1 LPETKH
7 VDRVRA
13 QFNRQA
19 DAYAEMQV
27 VRDRRMLEFLAGI
40 SGVGPEDRVLDVA
53 CGPGFMT
60 MAFAERAARVVGIDI
75 TDRFLES
82 ARAEAARRG
91 LTNVTFLQGNVE
103 NLQLEPG
110 SFRIAL
116 CRFAFHHFPRP
127 ELVLAEMKRV
137 LTRDGRIV
145 LADMLAS
152 EDPEKAGYHNRIE
165 RLCDPTHAEA
175 LSESRFRRMFG
186 DLGLRVAFEIKG
198 ETTYALVDWLR
209 HGGPGPEATQEIEAL
224 MRDSIDVDRSG
235 LQVRIENDAI
245 HFTHTGATFVLSRD
259 A

>member
-1 LPETKH
+1 VDHVRLEESGVPETKH

-103 NLQLEPG
+103 NLHFGPG

-116 CRFAFHHFPRP
+116 CRFAFHHFPGP
-127 ELVLAEMKRV
+127 TVLAGERV
-137 LTRDGRIV
+137 LPGR
-145 LADMLAS
+145 
-152 EDPEKAGYHNRIE
+152 E
-165 RLCDPTHAEA
+165 R
-175 LSESRFRRMFG
+175 SSR
-186 DLGLRVAFEIKG
+186 
-198 ETTYALVDWLR
+198 TCWPP
-209 HGGPGPEATQEIEAL
+209 GPGRRACQ
-224 MRDSIDVDRSG
+224 DRIKLSTSTCGPVESFQACSG
-235 LQVRIENDAI
+235 NSV
-245 HFTHTGATFVLSRD
+245 SR
-259 A
+259 